1 MLYRILLVIAVYW
14 IAGGGAMKLHGQEV
28 FSASEK
34 RVHYLIDFSFQ
45 FGADTQVSRY
55 KSELDSIQKVAKEER
70 DERSLAYLDFL
81 KLRLSEEIAPT
92 KEEKN
97 SYTKKLEKITQTTPY
112 DDLKA
117 YSFFWRGW
125 VAFNNKDYSAG
136 LPLLFKARKLL
147 EETYFGKFPHSIY
160 YYIGF
165 FAIYYFFEDYKMAA
179 LHCQI
184 ALKEPPSAVFSP
196 MGIYNNLGLCYLK
209 MKQYEKAEKAFRE
222 GVVAAKAEKNV
233 NYEVLIRGNLGNLLR
248 LMGKY
253 KEALPYLYE
262 EAKVNEKA
270 IPENAAISR
279 LYIANAL
286 LMLDS
291 VDKAKA
297 YIAPPALVM
306 PYWTYPTYDLI
317 RFETLALYHAKMK
330 NFSLAST
337 FKDSLLAL
345 KDTLKVKLDYK
356 KVVVLESSLQA
367 EKYINERRTLQV
379 EVTNERMLRNV
390 IIFGLIVVFL
400 GVVYWLNERQKQE
413 KRLQMEKRQRAEEM
427 LDHANQQLEQYLVNI
442 KEKNEL
448 IEKFSTQFERNN
460 QRPEM
465 NFEVEKTLE
474 NLQQSVLLTEEDWQ
488 SFKALYEQVFPYFF
502 FDLNKKYPDLTA
514 AEVRLCAL
522 DKLNLTDKVKGT
534 MLGISADSVKKTR
547 YRLRKKYPSILEGNT
562 DL

>member
-1 MLYRILLVIAVYW
+1 MLYRILLVIALYW
-14 IAGGGAMKLHGQEV
+14 IAGGGVMKLHGQEV

-34 RVHYLIDFSFQ
+34 RVRYLIDFSFQ
-45 FGADTQVSRY
+45 FGADAQVSRY
-55 KSELDSIQKVAKEER
+55 KSELDSIQKVAKDER

-97 SYTKKLEKITQTTPY
+97 GYTKKLEKITQTTPY

-125 VAFNNKDYSAG
+125 VAFNKKDYTTG

-184 ALKEPPSAVFSP
+184 ALKEPPNAVFSP

-222 GVVAAKAEKNV
+222 GVVAAQVEKNI

-291 VDKAKA
+291 VDKAKP
-297 YIAPPALVM
+297 YIAPAAVVM

-330 NFSLAST
+330 NFSLANT

-367 EKYINERRTLQV
+367 EKYINERRALQV

-413 KRLQMEKRQRAEEM
+413 KRLQTEKRQRAEEM

-448 IEKFSTQFERNN
+448 IETFSTQLERNN

-474 NLQQSVLLTEEDWQ
+474 NLQQSVLLTEDDWQ

-547 YRLRKKYPSILEGNT
+547 YRLRKNT
-562 DL
+562 LQ

>member
-1 MLYRILLVIAVYW
+1 MLYRILLVIALYW
-14 IAGGGAMKLHGQEV
+14 IAGGGVMKLHGQEV

-34 RVHYLIDFSFQ
+34 RVRYLIDFSFQ
-45 FGADTQVSRY
+45 FGADAQVSRY
-55 KSELDSIQKVAKEER
+55 KSELDSIQKVAKDER

-97 SYTKKLEKITQTTPY
+97 GYTKKLEKITQTTPY

-125 VAFNNKDYSAG
+125 VAFNKKDYTTG

-184 ALKEPPSAVFSP
+184 ALKEPPNAVFSP

-222 GVVAAKAEKNV
+222 GVVAAKVEKNS

-248 LMGKY
+248 MMGKY

-291 VDKAKA
+291 VDKAKP
-297 YIAPPALVM
+297 YIAPAAVVM

-330 NFSLAST
+330 NFSLANT

-367 EKYINERRTLQV
+367 EKYINERRALQV

-413 KRLQMEKRQRAEEM
+413 KRLQTEKRQRAEEM
-427 LDHANQQLEQYLVNI
+427 LDHANRQLEQYLVNI

-448 IEKFSTQFERNN
+448 IETISTQLERNN

-474 NLQQSVLLTEEDWQ
+474 NLQQSVLLTEDDWQ
-488 SFKALYEQVFPYFF
+488 NFKALYEQVFPYFF
-502 FDLNKKYPDLTA
+502 LDLNKKYPDLTA

-547 YRLRKKYPSILEGNT
+547 YRLRKKYPSMMEEIA
-562 DL
+562 

>member
-1 MLYRILLVIAVYW
+1 MLYRILLVIALYW

-34 RVHYLIDFSFQ
+34 RVRYLIDFSFQ
-45 FGADTQVSRY
+45 FGADSQVSRY

-70 DERSLAYLDFL
+70 DERSLAYLNFL

-92 KEEKN
+92 EEEKS

-125 VAFNNKDYSAG
+125 VAFNKKDYTTG

-147 EETYFGKFPHSIY
+147 EETYFDKFPHSIY

-184 ALKEPPSAVFSP
+184 ALKEPPNAVFSP

-222 GVVAAKAEKNV
+222 GIVAAKAEKNI

-291 VDKAKA
+291 VGKAKT
-297 YIAPPALVM
+297 YIAPAAVVM

-330 NFSLAST
+330 NFSLANT

-367 EKYINERRTLQV
+367 EKYINERRALQV

-465 NFEVEKTLE
+465 NVEVEKTLE

-547 YRLRKKYPSILEGNT
+547 YRLRKKYPSMMEEIA
-562 DL
+562 

>member
-1 MLYRILLVIAVYW
+1 
-14 IAGGGAMKLHGQEV
+14 
-28 FSASEK
+28 
-34 RVHYLIDFSFQ
+34 
-45 FGADTQVSRY
+45 
-55 KSELDSIQKVAKEER
+55 
-70 DERSLAYLDFL
+70 
-81 KLRLSEEIAPT
+81 
-92 KEEKN
+92 
-97 SYTKKLEKITQTTPY
+97 
-112 DDLKA
+112 
-117 YSFFWRGW
+117 
-125 VAFNNKDYSAG
+125 
-136 LPLLFKARKLL
+136 
-147 EETYFGKFPHSIY
+147 
-160 YYIGF
+160 
-165 FAIYYFFEDYKMAA
+165 
-179 LHCQI
+179 
-184 ALKEPPSAVFSP
+184 

-222 GVVAAKAEKNV
+222 GVVAAQVEKNI

-291 VDKAKA
+291 VDKAKP
-297 YIAPPALVM
+297 YIAPAAVVM

-330 NFSLAST
+330 NFSLANT

-367 EKYINERRTLQV
+367 EKYINERRALQV

-413 KRLQMEKRQRAEEM
+413 KRLQTEKRQRAEEM

-448 IEKFSTQFERNN
+448 IETFSTQLERNN

-474 NLQQSVLLTEEDWQ
+474 NLQQSVLLTEDDWQ
-488 SFKALYEQVFPYFF
+488 NFKALYEQVFPYFF

-547 YRLRKKYPSILEGNT
+547 YRLRKKYPSMMEEVA
-562 DL
+562 

>member
-1 MLYRILLVIAVYW
+1 
-14 IAGGGAMKLHGQEV
+14 MKLHGQEV

-34 RVHYLIDFSFQ
+34 RVRYLIDFSFQ
-45 FGADTQVSRY
+45 FGADAQVSRY
-55 KSELDSIQKVAKEER
+55 KSELDSIQKVAKDER

-125 VAFNNKDYSAG
+125 VAFNKKDYTTG

-147 EETYFGKFPHSIY
+147 EETYFGEFPHSIY

-184 ALKEPPSAVFSP
+184 ALKEPPNAVFSP

-222 GVVAAKAEKNV
+222 GVVAAKVEKNI

-291 VDKAKA
+291 VDKAKP
-297 YIAPPALVM
+297 YIAPAAVVM

-330 NFSLAST
+330 NFSLANT

-367 EKYINERRTLQV
+367 EKYINERRALQSDV
-379 EVTNERMLRNV
+379 KNERIVRNV
-390 IIFGLIVVFL
+390 IIGFLFLLFL
-400 GVVYWLNERQKQE
+400 GIVYWLNERGKQE

-427 LDHANQQLEQYLVNI
+427 LRHANQQLEQYLGYI
-442 KEKNEL
+442 KEKNVL
-448 IEKFSTQFERNN
+448 IEQISAQMKAEEEPKLEPDVAET
-460 QRPEM
+460 
-465 NFEVEKTLE
+465 TLN
-474 NLQQSVLLTEEDWQ
+474 NLQKSILLTEKDWTE
-488 SFKALYEQVFPYFF
+488 FKSLFEQVFPSF
-502 FDLNKKYPDLTA
+502 FDELKKEYPELTA
-514 AEVRLCAL
+514 AEIRLTAL
-522 DKLNLTDKVKGT
+522 EKLNLTDKVKGN
-534 MLGISADSVKKTR
+534 MLGISADSVKKSR
-547 YRLRKKYPSILEGNT
+547 YRIRKKYPTLIKDIST
-562 DL
+562 ASAV